1 MASVASHLSHLS
13 EDVRRVRFFTAAL
26 VCFRAKHRAQERIIL
41 EQRRVIMRQLQD
53 IELQLISNHFKLI
66 AAASLLSTTPRS
78 WWCFRRS
85 QHWFE
90 ETQPNLGEAYFKRCF
105 RVSAAT
111 FRYIVELCRTDMQ
124 RVDTTMR
131 EAISVEK
138 RVAVSL
144 YRLCSAAEDRTIAE
158 LFAIGRSTE
167 NLLYKEF
174 CTAVLKNLE
183 DDWVK
188 MPSPT
193 DMEEHM
199 REFFAVTGFP
209 QGVGA
214 LDGCHF
220 PVSPPKKYASDYYN
234 YKGW

>member
-1 MASVASHLSHLS
+1 MQGGCAACCGRSGGDKAVTFVSAFVFAVVLSVTYV
-13 EDVRRVRFFTAAL
+13 DNGRF
-26 VCFRAKHRAQERIIL
+26 HR
-41 EQRRVIMRQLQD
+41 
-53 IELQLISNHFKLI
+53 N
-66 AAASLLSTTPRS
+66 
-78 WWCFRRS
+78 
-85 QHWFE
+85 QHWFD
-90 ETQPNLGEAYFKRCF
+90 ETLPNLWEAYFKRWF

-111 FRYIVELCRTDMQ
+111 FRYIVESCRSDLQ

-138 RVAVSL
+138 GVAVSL
-144 YRLCSAAEDRTIAE
+144 YRLCSTAEDRTIAE
-158 LFAIGRSTE
+158 LFAIGRSTV

-174 CTAVLKNLE
+174 CKAILKNLE

-188 MPSPT
+188 MPSPA

>member
-1 MASVASHLSHLS
+1 
-13 EDVRRVRFFTAAL
+13 
-26 VCFRAKHRAQERIIL
+26 
-41 EQRRVIMRQLQD
+41 
-53 IELQLISNHFKLI
+53 
-66 AAASLLSTTPRS
+66 
-78 WWCFRRS
+78 
-85 QHWFE
+85 
-90 ETQPNLGEAYFKRCF
+90 
-105 RVSAAT
+105 
-111 FRYIVELCRTDMQ
+111 MQ

-144 YRLCSAAEDRTIAE
+144 YHLCSAAEDRTITE
-158 LFAIGRSTE
+158 LFAVGRSTV

-174 CTAVLKNLE
+174 CTTVLKNLE

-220 PVSPPKKYASDYYN
+220 PVPPPKKYASDYYN
-234 YKGW
+234 NKGWYSMILLALVNHRYHFRFTNDGSPGWYHDSFVYGR

>member
-1 MASVASHLSHLS
+1 
-13 EDVRRVRFFTAAL
+13 
-26 VCFRAKHRAQERIIL
+26 
-41 EQRRVIMRQLQD
+41 
-53 IELQLISNHFKLI
+53 
-66 AAASLLSTTPRS
+66 
-78 WWCFRRS
+78 
-85 QHWFE
+85 
-90 ETQPNLGEAYFKRCF
+90 
-105 RVSAAT
+105 
-111 FRYIVELCRTDMQ
+111 MQ

-131 EAISVEK
+131 EAISVVK

-158 LFAIGRSTE
+158 LFAVGRSTV

-174 CTAVLKNLE
+174 CTTVLKNLE

-220 PVSPPKKYASDYYN
+220 PVSPPKKYASDYYDC
-234 YKGW
+234 KGW